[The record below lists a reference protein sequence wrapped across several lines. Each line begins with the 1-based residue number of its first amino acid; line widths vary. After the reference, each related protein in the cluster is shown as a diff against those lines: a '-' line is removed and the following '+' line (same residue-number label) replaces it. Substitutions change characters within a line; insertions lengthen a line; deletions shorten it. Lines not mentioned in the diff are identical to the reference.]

1 MEKIRSLPLLVGAY
15 IPFNEE
21 LCFPITHEVMEN
33 LADYQTEGITIS
45 EGMLCFK
52 NLATKSQKIAAYYYN
67 SLPDN
72 NEISFF
78 NKAIE
83 LQSESS
89 EYDALSVVEEYIS
102 LGSAS
107 RDIFLAAKIYLESN
121 EENFAIF
128 RILHVLAQAMNKQ
141 FSYNSETFLDFFIF
155 VYEKIEMDLATSNYI
170 AKFSNF
176 LFTNEQHCLEIYSL
190 CSKSSNRF
198 LAPIYNNIV
207 MKFYKKFTYMKIE
220 LCNSLQKDLSV
231 SPNKIY
237 LYGQVLLEDKI
248 HTGSEITNLLTLA
261 ENGSDDQKHSAFSAL
276 VLHLGKSQEID
287 RIFTEKVLNKNIW
300 SIISLVR
307 KLSSSWSNF
316 ISHPNFTVWF
326 QSTAHIPAGMKGVEE
341 SRDFLFSEVI
351 SENYALVVSCI
362 ELCIHFYEEHNKP
375 FNIEELFPSTLRELI
390 KNDQFGTQLLL
401 WFNRKQHNIAH
412 ISAEIISFSSIN
424 KCTFSNFDID
434 ILHIKDPED
443 LLSLCRGILGYVTEV
458 DFLLPVFTAL
468 ACFYKDS
475 SLLYIVTQCIEITAF
490 DYPPQAMQAL
500 EYFQNN
506 YPGTK
511 LDEKANAIKANINN
525 YFDSLKKLPKI
536 NELHPSRSEENVF
549 HIEQNKNM
557 SRHFQA
563 AQKQSVI
570 LSVASTVTLKAG
582 KAFFSCR
589 DELPD
594 KPTPLTP
601 IETFFTLP
609 RSILLDPVK
618 YEFDRLVFRLQHEG
632 KL

>member
-1 MEKIRSLPLLVGAY
+1 
-15 IPFNEE
+15 
-21 LCFPITHEVMEN
+21 MEN

-52 NLATKSQKIAAYYYN
+52 NLAKKSQMIAEYYYN

-89 EYDALSVVEEYIS
+89 EYDALSVVEEYIL

-107 RDIFLAAKIYLESN
+107 RDIFLAAKRYLESN
-121 EENFAIF
+121 EENFTIF
-128 RILHVLAQAMNKQ
+128 RILHVLAQAMNTQ
-141 FSYNSETFLDFFIF
+141 FPYKPENFLDFFIF
-155 VYEKIEMDLATSNYI
+155 AYEKIEMDLATSNYI
-170 AKFSNF
+170 AKFCNF

-190 CSKSSNRF
+190 SSKSSNRF

-207 MKFYKKFTYMKIE
+207 MKFYKKFTYMRNE

-261 ENGSDDQKHSAFSAL
+261 DNGSDDQKHSAFSAL

-287 RIFTEKVLNKNIW
+287 RVFTEKVLNKNLW

-316 ISHPNFTVWF
+316 ISHPDFTVWF
-326 QSTAHIPAGMKGVEE
+326 QSTAHIPAGMKGAEE

-362 ELCIHFYEEHNKP
+362 ELCIHFYEEHNNP

-390 KNDQFGTQLLL
+390 KNEQFGTQLLL
-401 WFNRKQHNIAH
+401 WFNRKQHNLAH

-424 KCTFSNFDID
+424 KCTFSNFNID
-434 ILHIKDPED
+434 ILHIKDPKD

-458 DFLLPVFTAL
+458 NFLLPVFTAF

-475 SLLYIVTQCIEITAF
+475 SLLDIVTQCIEITAF

-511 LDEKANAIKANINN
+511 LDEKANAIKVNINN
-525 YFDSLKKLPKI
+525 YFESLRRLPKI
-536 NELHPSRSEENVF
+536 NELQPSRSEENVF

-563 AQKQSVI
+563 AKKQSVI

-601 IETFFTLP
+601 IETSFTLP
-609 RSILLDPVK
+609 RSILLDPIK